1 MLVEWLADER
11 RIAEQL
17 DNSAYLNKEFASQAR
32 RALFPN
38 SDRSCKLATSCRV
51 KARRHLFSEAS
62 RVRNTSSAGIVSTVP
77 SSIS

>member
-1 MLVEWLADER
+1 MLVEWLADEG

-17 DNSAYLNKEFASQAR
+17 DNSAHLDKEFAPQTR

-38 SDRSCKLATSCRV
+38 SDRGCKLATSCRV
-51 KARRHLFSEAS
+51 KARRHLFSDAS
-62 RVRNTSSAGIVSTVP
+62 RVLNTSSAGIVSTAP